1 MNKKIFFKISP
12 AVPAL
17 YDARACLCLP
27 GAAGRGLPPGQPG
40 QASQGLRY
48 YAFRRH
54 EDRRGSRPRP
64 ARAQALARTLCWWH
78 GRVGAQFLQRLHEAA
93 WLLKSC
99 RDDPGV
105 LPFWRQGGGGRLGHD
120 ATPFWRRAQG
130 NLLHHQRATVTP
142 GWGQSGLLSAAL
154 RCWLVLVFSVTWLAA
169 CETALPPG
177 GRPTH
182 PSRPCRQQRLA
193 HDDCRACPCP
203 RRHRRSP

>member
-120 ATPFWRRAQG
+120 ATPFWRQGGGGRLGHDATPFWRRARG
-130 NLLHHQRATVTP
+130 NLLHYQGATVTSS
-142 GWGQSGLLSAAL
+142 WGQSGLLSAAL
-154 RCWLVLVFSVTWLAA
+154 RCWLVLMFSVT
-169 CETALPPG
+169 
-177 GRPTH
+177 
-182 PSRPCRQQRLA
+182 
-193 HDDCRACPCP
+193 
-203 RRHRRSP
+203 